1 MVANRQASYFSY
13 VGLQR
18 DMGQAWPLPKFI
30 IHYHLEIFT
39 RDHSYI
45 TSSHFWDFWTPPYV
59 SMFLVLRISKNW
71 QFLTPPPPLQVLT

>member
-18 DMGQAWPLPKFI
+18 DMGQAWPLLKFI

-45 TSSHFWDFWTPPYV
+45 TSA
-59 SMFLVLRISKNW
+59 LVGGRGGVRKC
-71 QFLTPPPPLQVLT
+71 QFLLILSTKNTLT

>member
-18 DMGQAWPLPKFI
+18 DMGQAWPLLKFI

-39 RDHSYI
+39 SGLTKIDSVCNIEREDVSFNVGMC
-45 TSSHFWDFWTPPYV
+45 TSATWS
-59 SMFLVLRISKNW
+59 SI
-71 QFLTPPPPLQVLT
+71 